1 MMPTNRP
8 RYMITETDDLSNAL
22 TVAAE
27 LWPESQGDKG
37 RLLRRVLEAGI
48 DTVKQVQTDH
58 RASRLAFVEQASGS
72 LTGIW
77 PSGWRQELRDEWPE

>member
-1 MMPTNRP
+1 
-8 RYMITETDDLSNAL
+8 MITETDDLSNAL

-27 LWPESQGDKG
+27 LWPESRGDKG

-48 DTVKQVQTDH
+48 ETVKQVQTDH
-58 RASRLAFVEQASGS
+58 RASRLALVEQASGS